1 MSSSPSPIALV
12 RAHQYLY
19 YVLAQPVLS
28 DWDYDALCRH
38 HGIEGGGGS
47 DMEESY
53 TEEEKV
59 LARHLLGCPNYLRS
73 VTPAAPQ
80 NS

>member
-1 MSSSPSPIALV
+1 MTPSISPLTLV

-47 DMEESY
+47 DMAESY
-53 TEEEKV
+53 TEEEKA
-59 LARHLLGCPNYLRS
+59 LARRLRESPNYLHGI
-73 VTPAAPQ
+73 VPPTP
-80 NS
+80 